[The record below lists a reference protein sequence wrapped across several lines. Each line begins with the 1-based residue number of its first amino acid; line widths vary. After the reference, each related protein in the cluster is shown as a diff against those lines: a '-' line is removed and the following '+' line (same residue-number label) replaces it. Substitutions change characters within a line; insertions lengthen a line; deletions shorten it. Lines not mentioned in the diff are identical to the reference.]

1 MSCGDND
8 HNLAAR
14 AKKCAG
20 ARSTTQQ
27 KWFTLISLSRCRYC
41 LAYYYSAL
49 NAVCFY
55 FFIWWER
62 AERIWVFVAFLLCQ
76 RPLDQ
81 WSATT
86 FVDREQHTRRRGECK
101 IKKRSKIN
109 ASGTQTNWWNE
120 LFAKVTIETRKEHKK
135 KKQKKKKK
143 LLLCILESTAFVWR
157 KWLENVGVCVCVLG
171 RLIGWCGDNCQI
183 WFLLHKQIL
192 IGWINSKPK
201 NGNVPL
207 VDLV

>member
-1 MSCGDND
+1 MSCGDDD

-20 ARSTTQQ
+20 ARTQHNTT
-27 KWFTLISLSRCRYC
+27 KVIYLNFSFALPLLLSILLFCFERSL
-41 LAYYYSAL
+41 L
-49 NAVCFY
+49 F

-81 WSATT
+81 WAATT

-101 IKKRSKIN
+101 KKKRSKIN

-120 LFAKVTIETRKEHKK
+120 LFAKDTIETRKEHKK
-135 KKQKKKKK
+135 T
-143 LLLCILESTAFVWR
+143 EEEEEVAFVYFRIDRFCLKKVIGKCRRVCLCAWTVNR
-157 KWLENVGVCVCVLG
+157 LVRRQLPNMISSTQTNTDWL
-171 RLIGWCGDNCQI
+171 D
-183 WFLLHKQIL
+183 KQ
-192 IGWINSKPK
+192 
-201 NGNVPL
+201 
-207 VDLV
+207 